1 MQKAKWLSEEDLQ
14 IAEETRE
21 AKSKE
26 EKERYTQLNA
36 EFQRTAR
43 RDKKAFLKEQ
53 CKEVEGKN
61 RMGKTR
67 DLFKTIRDIKGTF
80 RARMGVVKGR
90 NSKDLRE
97 IEEIL
102 RYTEELYKIHRM
114 HGRTI
119 QKILMTQIT
128 MMVCSAT

>member
-14 IAEETRE
+14 IAEEIRE

-53 CKEVEGKN
+53 CKEVEGNN